1 VADDDAVGTW
11 AITVDCVDPDLV
23 GRFWAVALGYVAAPA
38 PTGWATWELW
48 FDHFGVPVEE
58 RTLLGALV
66 DPTGAGPALSFLAV
80 PEPKTVKNR
89 LHVDLRVGGG
99 RQVEFERRWP
109 RVLAEVDRLT
119 AAGATV
125 IEQVDFDG
133 RGDHVVM
140 ADPEG
145 NDFCVV

>member
-1 VADDDAVGTW
+1 MGTW
-11 AITVDCVDPDLV
+11 AITVDCVDPDLL
-23 GRFWAVALGYVAAPA
+23 GRFWSVALGYVAAPA

-48 FDHFGVPVEE
+48 FGHFGVAVEE
-58 RTLLGALV
+58 RTTLGALV

-99 RQVEFERRWP
+99 RHVELERRWP

-125 IEQVDFDG
+125 MGQVDFDG
-133 RGDHVVM
+133 HGDHVVM

-145 NDFCVV
+145 NEFCVV